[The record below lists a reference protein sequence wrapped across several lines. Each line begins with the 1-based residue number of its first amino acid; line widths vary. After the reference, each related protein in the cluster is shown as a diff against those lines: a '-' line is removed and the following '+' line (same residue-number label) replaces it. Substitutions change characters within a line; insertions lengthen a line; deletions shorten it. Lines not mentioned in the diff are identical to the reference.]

1 MDIPAG
7 AKSLVDLYVKVIN
20 FFMVFTLLYILL
32 FSQYKVIHALSDI
45 DMQNLYG
52 QTELDRRY
60 RVSKPIEFGEWLGT
74 RSQSDYLE
82 FD

>member
-1 MDIPAG
+1 VDIPAD

-32 FSQYKVIHALSDI
+32 FSQYIVIHALSDI

-52 QTELDRRY
+52 QTELDRRH
-60 RVSKPIEFGEWLGT
+60 RVSKQMGLEEWLDT
-74 RSQSDYLE
+74 RSQIDYLE
-82 FD
+82 YD

>member
-1 MDIPAG
+1 MDIPAD

-32 FSQYKVIHALSDI
+32 FSQYIVIHALSDI

-52 QTELDRRY
+52 QIEQDRRY
-60 RVSKPIEFGEWLGT
+60 RVSKPMGVG
-74 RSQSDYLE
+74 RVVGHSVSR
-82 FD
+82 